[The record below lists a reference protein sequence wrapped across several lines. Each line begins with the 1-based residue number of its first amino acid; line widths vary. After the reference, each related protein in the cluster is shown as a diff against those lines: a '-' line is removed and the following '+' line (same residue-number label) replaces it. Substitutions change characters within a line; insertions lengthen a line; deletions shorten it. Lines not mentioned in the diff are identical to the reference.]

1 MNLPLSFRAAA
12 DTVMPFGLRKGKTID
27 QIAETDDGLLFL
39 DWMRGELDGDPPH
52 PESLRGGLH
61 ESLRVYLDDSTIAA
75 DLARIT

>member
-1 MNLPLSFRAAA
+1 MNIPLTFRAAA
-12 DTVMPFGLRKGKTID
+12 ATVMPFGIHKGKTID
-27 QIAETDDGLLFL
+27 KIAETDEGLLHL
-39 DWMRGELDGDPPH
+39 DWLRGELDGDPPH